1 MDIPQLKPIT
11 QDTKFNPEELKVANK
26 IGLKSPLELE
36 NFMGQY
42 FSTSILEKLDSK
54 GIVEHSKSSFERLVT
69 QGANL
74 EEEFSKLMSMY
85 HLYKIVKIGI
95 YEDTITVAGECV
107 VPDNAPGLAIPFEE
121 TVIMAKLEGDKV
133 IEDKNAINLASEKI
147 RGFHDLI
154 EGRAKELFESNDD
167 YSELSE
173 LPEFPEE
180 FSEELSDEDF
190 LQTMDRQF
198 LKKKMKDLPEGTI
211 YIPKKVRDAKVK
223 IKIALRKDR

>member
-1 MDIPQLKPIT
+1 MDIPKLKPIT
-11 QDTKFNPEELKVANK
+11 QDTKFSPEELKVANK

-36 NFMGQY
+36 NFIGQY

-54 GIVEHSKSSFERLVT
+54 GIVEHSKSNFERLVT

-74 EEEFSKLMSMY
+74 EEEFPKLMGIY

-95 YEDTITVAGECV
+95 YEDKIMVAGECA
-107 VPDNAPGLAIPFEE
+107 VPDNAPGLGIPFEE
-121 TVIMAKLEGDKV
+121 AIIMAKLEGDKV

-223 IKIALRKDR
+223 IKIALRKDK